1 MGSAKYAEKYRAKYG
16 RDPTAEE
23 LAAFTQKYKA
33 KKEARKSNEATLAAP
48 AAAPVDAPAAKAAK
62 KAPTPKKS
70 APKATIDGGA
80 ESSADSEAGEQMPV
94 STAAS
99 SSKKAGVKR
108 KRAAEAA
115 PPVST
120 PLGRSANL
128 IFSKGLT
135 SVLRAVG
142 KAPKTQSISEAAFA
156 TMWTEVNAQSAQVL
170 KDFEGALKARAP
182 QLSAEQRKALLAPYR
197 ERLALSLTP
206 ADDVIERCRSK
217 QAAKDAAKAAKRP
230 PKTPK
235 PPKEQVVDPAIRDA
249 GLAVLAKHKYV
260 FCLPC
265 PPCLCAA
272 CPFAL
277 DALTDR
283 CAFPVD
289 SPRAGTMC

>member
-1 MGSAKYAEKYRAKYG
+1 MGSAKYLEKYRAKYG
-16 RDPTAEE
+16 REPTAEE
-23 LAAFTQKYKA
+23 LAAFTKKYKA
-33 KKEARKSNEATLAAP
+33 KKEARKSEDKAGAA
-48 AAAPVDAPAAKAAK
+48 AAAPP
-62 KAPTPKKS
+62 PP
-70 APKATIDGGA
+70 
-80 ESSADSEAGEQMPV
+80 E
-94 STAAS
+94 AS
-99 SSKKAGVKR
+99 SSKKAGKKASGPVTPSPSAGASEYIAAGQSSKATGKR
-108 KRAAEAA
+108 KRSEAEASEMQRA
-115 PPVST
+115 KV
-120 PLGRSANL
+120 LGKVAGLAIAASQSGVLA
-128 IFSKGLT
+128 IAAAKKSKAHHL
-135 SVLRAVG
+135 
-142 KAPKTQSISEAAFA
+142 SEDAFKVAWTDHAAGAEALLA
-156 TMWTEVNAQSAQVL
+156 T
-170 KDFEGALKARAP
+170 FEEGVEHLP
-182 QLSAEQRKALLAPYR
+182 EEQRNALLAPYR